1 MKPIK
6 NAYVGQENYNCIGC
20 SPDNPI
26 GIKLSFT
33 LDEETQT
40 VLAEWTPNFNYQGF
54 YNVVHGGI
62 QATLLDEI
70 ASWVLYTVLG
80 TGGVTSQMQIRYH
93 KPVFITKGTIKL
105 KARMEKHHK
114 RLADIKTE
122 LYNSDGELCTEAT
135 VQYFVY
141 PEEIAKKKYGY
152 PGKEAF
158 ID

>member
-6 NAYVGQENYNCIGC
+6 NAYIGQENYNCIGC

-26 GIKLSFT
+26 GVKLKFI
-33 LDEETQT
+33 LDEQTQT
-40 VLAEWTPNFNYQGF
+40 VTSEWTPNFNYQGF

-70 ASWVLYTVLG
+70 ASWVLYTILG
-80 TGGVTSQMQIRYH
+80 TGGVTSQMNIRYH
-93 KPVFITKGTIKL
+93 KPVFITKGKITL
-105 KARMEKHHK
+105 KARLEKHQK

-122 LYNSDGELCTEAT
+122 LYDSDGELCTEAT

-141 PEEIAKKKYGY
+141 PEEIARKKYGY
-152 PGKEAF
+152 PGREAF
-158 ID
+158 IG